1 LLIQEWRLVL
11 LASAVK
17 LLAEIALMALAGQFL
32 LGLLAGA
39 KRETNFF
46 YKLLQIITN
55 PVTRSARWLAPRV
68 VLDRH
73 VPLVAFLLAG
83 FVWLAATLF
92 KISLCVEAGVQTCR

>member
-1 LLIQEWRLVL
+1 LVL
-11 LASAVK
+11 IASAVK

-39 KRETNFF
+39 KRDSNFF
-46 YKLLQIITN
+46 YQLLRIITN

-73 VPLVAFLLAG
+73 IPLVAFLLAG
-83 FVWLAATLF
+83 FTWIAATLF